1 MPPIPAGD
9 THIKF
14 EINIDKLN
22 PWAKEHGTGGT
33 LDDASEGNA
42 TPIALGEE
50 LSSTVYTKEITST
63 VYDNT
68 SQGIPMR
75 VKIPI
80 KVKSEFIRL
89 RLTFSLRNND
99 GDILNNGKIDTD
111 RTAPKINKIT
121 FRTKFVGID
130 RNKS

>member
-1 MPPIPAGD
+1 
-9 THIKF
+9 
-14 EINIDKLN
+14 
-22 PWAKEHGTGGT
+22 
-33 LDDASEGNA
+33 
-42 TPIALGEE
+42 
-50 LSSTVYTKEITST
+50 
-63 VYDNT
+63 
-68 SQGIPMR
+68 MR